1 MGEFGLFDS
10 KKAEIIERN
19 LRIAFS
25 KIREEFD
32 DQREAINENTNEIQ
46 SNFELSCELDKKI
59 EKLSERLDNIQIY
72 LTEISRILNIE
83 PIEKDQ
89 NDYLNINVKLTRH
102 EKEVFGLV
110 YCLCEQNIKPTL
122 KRISTRLGY
131 TNDMAKG
138 YLLSLMEKGIPLTL
152 AKTKDDIL
160 IDVEPGFRKLQAK
173 KNILDIDNSVFSKV

>member
-1 MGEFGLFDS
+1 M
-10 KKAEIIERN
+10 IERN
-19 LRIAFS
+19 LRVAFS
-25 KIREEFD
+25 KIREELD

-72 LTEISRILNIE
+72 LTEISRMLNIE

-102 EKEVFGLV
+102 EKEVFGLI
-110 YCLCEQNIKPTL
+110 YSLCEQNIRPTL
-122 KRISTRLGY
+122 KRTSTRLGY
-131 TNDMAKG
+131 TEEMVKE

-160 IDVEPGFRKLQAK
+160 IDMEPGFRKLQAK
-173 KNILDIDNSVFSKV
+173 KNILDIDSSAFSKV